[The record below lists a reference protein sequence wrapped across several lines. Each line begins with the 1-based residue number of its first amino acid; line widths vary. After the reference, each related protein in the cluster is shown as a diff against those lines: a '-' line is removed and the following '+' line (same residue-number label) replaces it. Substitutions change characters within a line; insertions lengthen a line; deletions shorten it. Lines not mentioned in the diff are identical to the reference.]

1 MLTSKQEVENNDI
14 SEQLRFAALHDCETK
29 WKTCDSHGGAKDHG
43 YVLIHQLTG
52 HTLKQ
57 KPKQKQLTIRGLF
70 LEVTL
75 QRTSSAHQLHSSS
88 VVCKLNYVDEL
99 LVEPAKL
106 RAQWRWNLTISLF
119 LSLARAR

>member
-75 QRTSSAHQLHSSS
+75 QRTSSA
-88 VVCKLNYVDEL
+88 
-99 LVEPAKL
+99 A
-106 RAQWRWNLTISLF
+106 LF
-119 LSLARAR
+119 SN